1 MKIFRNNPSALVICQ
16 TLTLRVSYSKKH
28 IIFGPNT
35 KEITVGLKN
44 LYDEELNNF
53 SLHTTLLCLFKQRV

>member
-1 MKIFRNNPSALVICQ
+1 MKFFGNNPSPLVICQ

-35 KEITVGLKN
+35 KEITVGLRK
-44 LYDEELNNF
+44 LYCEELHNF
-53 SLHTTLLCLFKQRV
+53 TLHTTLLCLLKQRV